1 MKETEKIIKL
11 KVTEDTK
18 DLRLD
23 KALSILMPEHSRS
36 KIQKHIQEGR
46 VRINGNV
53 CVSKKYKTS
62 GGENIQINIPGAK
75 MLEVKAENIKLDIIY
90 EDEDLIVINKPKGM
104 VVHPAAGNYEGT
116 LVNALMYHCGD
127 SLSSI
132 NGVIRP
138 GIVHRIDKE
147 TSGLLVVAKK
157 DSSHMSLASQL
168 AEHSIIRKYV
178 AIVYNNFTEDEGS
191 INAPIGRDLRNRKRQ
206 AVILDNAKGAKKAVT
221 HYRVLERFGL
231 FTYIEVTLETGRT
244 HQIRVHMSYI
254 KHPILGDDVYAPS
267 KNRYG
272 ARSQMLHA
280 GSIGF
285 KHPSSRQYMEFSVE
299 PPEEFNNVLMRLRKE
314 NLINDPVL

>member
-132 NGVIRP
+132 NGIIRP

-157 DSSHMSLASQL
+157 DSFYMSLASQL

-280 GSIGF
+280 GIIGF

>member
-127 SLSSI
+127 NLSSTTD
-132 NGVIRP
+132 R
-138 GIVHRIDKE
+138 K
-147 TSGLLVVAKK
+147 SVV
-157 DSSHMSLASQL
+157 
-168 AEHSIIRKYV
+168 
-178 AIVYNNFTEDEGS
+178 
-191 INAPIGRDLRNRKRQ
+191 
-206 AVILDNAKGAKKAVT
+206 
-221 HYRVLERFGL
+221 
-231 FTYIEVTLETGRT
+231 
-244 HQIRVHMSYI
+244 
-254 KHPILGDDVYAPS
+254 
-267 KNRYG
+267 
-272 ARSQMLHA
+272 
-280 GSIGF
+280 
-285 KHPSSRQYMEFSVE
+285 
-299 PPEEFNNVLMRLRKE
+299 
-314 NLINDPVL
+314 